1 MLPIPFPPRQPGFP
15 HGRVRS
21 ETRWKRKFPFQSE
34 VTKARLLICRRF
46 AALPTFL
53 SVSRC
58 EGSRV
63 ARGDKDMVSF
73 RVTKNAYASELAHL
87 LAVLACLRYVSQ
99 SPPSLHPSMPS
110 FFPSFV
116 LGNCRVA
123 KSSPTFAR
131 EILSTNE
138 RRNSPSSPATM
149 TTTNTLRHYAAAA
162 AAPGRERDGSYFAV
176 VGGRVA
182 LFADRDRRF
191 HGRVNII
198 RPFE

>member
-99 SPPSLHPSMPS
+99 SPPSIPPCHPSSLPS
-110 FFPSFV
+110 FSAIAE
-116 LGNCRVA
+116 LRSHRRRLHE
-123 KSSPTFAR
+123 KSYQR
-131 EILSTNE
+131 TNE
-138 RRNSPSSPATM
+138 GTRR
-149 TTTNTLRHYAAAA
+149 RH
-162 AAPGRERDGSYFAV
+162 
-176 VGGRVA
+176 
-182 LFADRDRRF
+182 RR
-191 HGRVNII
+191 R
-198 RPFE
+198 